1 MAENRNEDWK
11 KDPKLEDIDA
21 AKLDMLQKLAE
32 KGSGK
37 SASDMLP
44 FLHTPWKPRFPSDM
58 LPFLM
63 SAAASV
69 KKNGLNFSQNEI
81 SAVLEVMKTGK
92 SPQEIAK
99 IDKIVNLMRMIR

>member
-37 SASDMLP
+37 SASADCRQSPGIAGIFYCIHRFSGIMILSERRC
-44 FLHTPWKPRFPSDM
+44 FL
-58 LPFLM
+58 
-63 SAAASV
+63 
-69 KKNGLNFSQNEI
+69 
-81 SAVLEVMKTGK
+81 
-92 SPQEIAK
+92 
-99 IDKIVNLMRMIR
+99 